1 VIPEDERRQITIL
14 VIDDDASNLH
24 LLTNYLAGLEFK
36 VLPLKSGEYVF
47 QLLERRT
54 PELILLDILMP
65 GIDGYEICRRL
76 KASEK
81 TRDIPIIFM
90 SALSETL
97 DKVKGF
103 RLGAVDYITKPL
115 QLEEVLAR
123 VQTHLILQKLQRQL
137 QEQNALLAREKA
149 RFEQLAEAT
158 FEGIVIQDGDDI
170 TEVNEAVLAMF
181 GYQRDEMKATSL
193 LSLIHRQDRSI
204 AQHYL
209 QQSNQAPYQA
219 RGMKKNGDSF
229 LLEMQTK
236 MMSYHGKTIRVVAI
250 RDITSQKEME
260 QKAAQLERE
269 NLELRANIRERYK
282 FGEIVGKSPAMQEIY
297 DRILSAAASDAHVA
311 IYGESGTGKELI
323 ARTIHQHSVRHAH
336 EFVTVNCGAIPDS
349 LFESEFFG
357 YRKGA
362 FTGAE
367 RDKPGFFDMAHQG
380 SLFLDEVGELSPTE
394 QVKLLRA
401 IETGEYTPLGST
413 RSKKVDTRIIVA
425 THRNVS
431 ELRRQGR
438 LRDDFFFRVHVITI
452 TVPPLRER
460 KDDILLLLDH
470 FLERA
475 AASDEKR
482 SRMPGKMVEALYMY
496 DWPGNVRELRNV
508 VHRYLANQPLEFD
521 GEISAFA
528 AEDSSDALVI
538 AGMPLREQLEHFEK
552 QAILAALNAHRW
564 HREETAAAL
573 GLPLRTLHRR
583 MKKLN
588 VTNKRKLL

>member
-1 VIPEDERRQITIL
+1 MIPEHERRQITIL
-14 VIDDDASNLH
+14 VVDDDASNLH
-24 LLTNYLAGLEFK
+24 LLTNYLAGLGFK

-76 KASEK
+76 KASDK
-81 TRDIPIIFM
+81 TREIPIIFM

-97 DKVKGF
+97 DKIKGF

-115 QLEEVLAR
+115 QLEEVFAR
-123 VQTHLILQKLQRQL
+123 VQTHLILRKLQHQL
-137 QEQNALLAREKA
+137 QDQNALLAAEKA
-149 RFEQLAEAT
+149 RFERLAEAT
-158 FEGIVIQDGDDI
+158 FEGIVIQDGENI
-170 TEVNEAVLAMF
+170 TEVNEALSAMF
-181 GYQRDEMKATSL
+181 GYQRDELTTMSL
-193 LSLIHRQDRSI
+193 LSLIDRQDRPGT
-204 AQHYL
+204 QQYL
-209 QQSNQAPYQA
+209 RQSDQTPYQA
-219 RGMKKNGDSF
+219 RGIKKNGETF

-236 MMSYHGKTIRVVAI
+236 MMSYHDKTMRVVAI
-250 RDITSQKEME
+250 RDITWQKEME
-260 QKAAQLERE
+260 QKAAQLEHE

-336 EFVTVNCGAIPDS
+336 EFVTVNCGAIPDN

-362 FTGAE
+362 FTGAD
-367 RDKPGFFDMAHQG
+367 RDKPGFFDQAHRG

-401 IETGEYTPLGST
+401 IETGEYTPLGSN
-413 RSKKVDTRIIVA
+413 RSKKVDMRIIVA
-425 THRNVS
+425 THRNVH
-431 ELRRQGR
+431 ELRRQGQ

-470 FLERA
+470 FLEGA
-475 AASDEKR
+475 TGDEKH
-482 SRMPGKMVEALYMY
+482 SRLPGKMVEALYAY

-508 VHRYLANQPLEFD
+508 VHRYLAGQPLEFD
-521 GEISAFA
+521 GNITTRSAQIA
-528 AEDSSDALVI
+528 SEDLLTSDR
-538 AGMPLREQLEHFEK
+538 PLREQLEEFEK
-552 QAILAALNAHRW
+552 RSILAALNARQW
-564 HREETAAAL
+564 HRKETASAL

-583 MKKLN
+583 MKNLKI
-588 VTNKRKLL
+588 TKKRKSFP